1 MVSSLYKNRFNSGFQ
16 APKPYK
22 TNRAIMRQPK
32 THPLAP
38 LISLNRLSQ
47 KSFSIANLLK
57 LANNR
62 QSLDTLLDQH
72 LPELYVG
79 HLKVNSFHDGKL
91 VLTCSSAKLMTKFR
105 FIQDQIIESLNTQLT
120 PKKISSIQI
129 KIRPNINTNTPK
141 QKTETTQR
149 SISKKNAQ
157 ILLEEAEHTEDQ
169 NLRKILTILAN
180 HADKD

>member
-1 MVSSLYKNRFNSGFQ
+1 
-16 APKPYK
+16 
-22 TNRAIMRQPK
+22 MRQPK
-32 THPLAP
+32 TSPLAP

-72 LPELYVG
+72 LPEIYKG

-91 VLTCSSAKLMTKFR
+91 VLTCSSAKLMTRFR
-105 FIQDQIIESLNTQLT
+105 FVQDQIIESLNSEILSE
-120 PKKISSIQI
+120 KILSIQI
-129 KIRPNINTNTPK
+129 KIRPNINSNAAKPK
-141 QKTETTQR
+141 SEQTQR
-149 SISKKNAQ
+149 NISKKNAQ

-169 NLRKILTILAN
+169 NLRKILTTLAN
-180 HADKD
+180 HANEN